1 LSGITLY
8 SIKDRGAILEKVLF
22 HTYPFNFV
30 NSMEVIHVS
39 TKISLLGKK
48 TLHDLRS
55 LSDGFQYCP
64 YRNYR
69 LEGHKF
75 ENHIIED
82 ISDVLS
88 NKDNFALAANS
99 HNKFVGIISLE
110 QLEWDTNY
118 FGIKMAR
125 IPHLIVHRKYPQQ
138 FELRRQLITRLM
150 LECSA
155 RNIEHISARIAKED
169 IHSIHALESQGFRLM
184 DLIVTGF
191 VNTKK
196 WVSPET
202 NPKWPVREFSPH
214 ELPILVKIANEA
226 FIKGRIASQRFH
238 NDPLLPKDKSD
249 KLYVQW
255 LINASKGLA
264 DTILVAEIN
273 NKPVGFCACK
283 VERELSE
290 RIGLRLGV
298 IFLTGVLPS
307 ARGKG
312 VHSSMLEYALN
323 WFSNKVDVVEIGAEV
338 SNYAAQ
344 RGWRNYGFKIV
355 RSQCTFHK
363 SLQAGEKIGD
373 EMI

>member
-1 LSGITLY
+1 
-8 SIKDRGAILEKVLF
+8 
-22 HTYPFNFV
+22 
-30 NSMEVIHVS
+30 VS
-39 TKISLLGKK
+39 TKITLLRKK
-48 TLHDLRS
+48 TLHELRS

-64 YRNYR
+64 YRNYK

-75 ENHIIED
+75 EKHIIED

-88 NKDNFALAANS
+88 NKNNFALAAS
-99 HNKFVGIISLE
+99 SQNKFVGLISLE
-110 QLEWDTNY
+110 QLKWDTNY
-118 FGIKMAR
+118 FGIRMAK

-138 FELRRQLITRLM
+138 FELRRQLIIRLM
-150 LECSA
+150 QECSA
-155 RNIEHISARIAKED
+155 RNIKHLSARVAKED
-169 IHSIHALESQGFRLM
+169 VSSIHALESHGFRLM

-191 VNTKK
+191 VNING
-196 WVSPET
+196 WISPET
-202 NPKWPVREFSPH
+202 KPKWPVREFSPH
-214 ELPILVKIANEA
+214 ELPILVELANEA
-226 FIKGRIASQRFH
+226 FIKGRIARQRFH
-238 NDPLLPKDKSD
+238 NDPFLPIEKSD

-264 DTILVAEIN
+264 DTILVAEMN
-273 NKPVGFCACK
+273 NKPVGFCACR
-283 VERELSE
+283 VERELSK
-290 RIGLRLGV
+290 RIGFRIGV

-312 VHSSMLEYALN
+312 VHSSMLDYALK

-363 SLQAGEKIGD
+363 SLQVGKKIGD
-373 EMI
+373 EAV